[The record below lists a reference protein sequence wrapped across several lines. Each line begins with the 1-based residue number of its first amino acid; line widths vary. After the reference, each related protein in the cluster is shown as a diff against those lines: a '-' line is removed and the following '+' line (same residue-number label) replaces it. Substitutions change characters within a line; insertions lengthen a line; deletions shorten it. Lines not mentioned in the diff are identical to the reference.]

1 MRYYFLGI
9 AGTAMAS
16 VAVLLKQKGHEV
28 WGTDSGIYPPMSD
41 FLAEHNIPVWQGY
54 DVAHLETPFD
64 MVVIGNAMSR
74 GNAEVEAVL
83 SRRLPMISM
92 PELIRNEFARPLK
105 SVVITGT
112 HGKTTTTTLMSWLL
126 QVAEKSP
133 TFLIGGIAKNF
144 DSSVQ
149 VGSGEYFV
157 IEGDEYD
164 SAFFDKRPKFVH
176 YFPHYLTINN
186 IEFDHADIY
195 PDLETIQREFK
206 KMIRIVPE
214 DGLIVANADSPAV
227 HEVLSPMYS
236 RLQLFGKSRDNH
248 WSYDI
253 IAQTDQFS
261 EFNLYEK
268 RQLATATPLKFPF
281 PGEFQVQNA
290 TAVAAIARDMGISW
304 DVIRKGFETFEGVK
318 RRMEYW
324 GKLHNADVY
333 DDFAHH
339 PTAIQ
344 VTLEAFRR
352 KFPNRRLIA
361 LFEPRTNTTVR
372 NFFQDE
378 LATAFKPAD
387 IVLFTPLHRIEKIPE
402 NQRLSLEKLVADLA
416 RENTESVLLTGHA
429 QIPEKLA
436 EILRD
441 GDLLV
446 LLTNGSLGGEYQKL
460 RDRIS

>member
-227 HEVLSPMYS
+227 HEVLSPIYS

-268 RQLATATPLKFPF
+268 GQLATATPLKFPF

>member
-227 HEVLSPMYS
+227 HEVLSPIYS

-268 RQLATATPLKFPF
+268 GQLATATPLKFPF

-304 DVIRKGFETFEGVK
+304 DVIRKAFETFEGVK

-378 LATAFKPAD
+378 LVEAFKFAD

>member
-28 WGTDSGIYPPMSD
+28 WGTDLGIYPPMSD

-74 GNAEVEAVL
+74 GNVEVEAIL

-195 PDLETIQREFK
+195 PDLDTILREFK

-227 HEVLSPMYS
+227 HEVLSPIYS
-236 RLQLFGKSRDNH
+236 RLQLFGKSRNNH
-248 WSYDI
+248 WSYEI

-268 RQLATATPLKFPF
+268 GQLATATPLKFPF

-290 TAVAAIARDMGISW
+290 TAVAAIARHVLVS
-304 DVIRKGFETFEGVK
+304 
-318 RRMEYW
+318 
-324 GKLHNADVY
+324 
-333 DDFAHH
+333 
-339 PTAIQ
+339 
-344 VTLEAFRR
+344 
-352 KFPNRRLIA
+352 
-361 LFEPRTNTTVR
+361 VR
-372 NFFQDE
+372 
-378 LATAFKPAD
+378 
-387 IVLFTPLHRIEKIPE
+387 IVL
-402 NQRLSLEKLVADLA
+402 
-416 RENTESVLLTGHA
+416 HA
-429 QIPEKLA
+429 VE
-436 EILRD
+436 
-441 GDLLV
+441 
-446 LLTNGSLGGEYQKL
+446 
-460 RDRIS
+460 

>member
-268 RQLATATPLKFPF
+268 GQLATATPLKFPF

-290 TAVAAIARDMGISW
+290 TAVAAIARDMGIGW

-324 GKLHNADVY
+324 GKLHDADVY